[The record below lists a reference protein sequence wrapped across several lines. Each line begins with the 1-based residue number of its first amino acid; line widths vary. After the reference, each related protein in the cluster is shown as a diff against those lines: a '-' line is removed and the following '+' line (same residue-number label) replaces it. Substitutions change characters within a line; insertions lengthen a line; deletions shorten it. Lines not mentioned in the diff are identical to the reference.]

1 MKDIVDYAEK
11 SRIRKRKRQF
21 FALLIGLLIGM
32 LPTVNV
38 LASTIEVRGDG
49 VCSATTANADDT
61 IRWNITG
68 SGGIYV
74 TYVTP
79 SGEGSEV
86 PGTYATSGPAYF
98 QLDNQNI
105 ENLDHWDILLI
116 QKNGDFSLKVKVKY
130 VLRSA
135 PASAPEKDEATE
147 AEEEEEEPVIK
158 HNPDALNARY
168 YLNGMLNDNYS
179 LGKTEQS
186 PLGQIA
192 FNAARPKGWNKAFS
206 ISMSYQGRNEYS
218 KKDGTIVLYVPD
230 AYQKKGRKYAIMAI
244 DKSGN
249 VTILEDTDIYPYLIT
264 VSPRLEGY
272 AYELI
277 YSD

>member
-21 FALLIGLLIGM
+21 FALLIGVLIGM
-32 LPTVNV
+32 MPTVNV
-38 LASTIEVRGDG
+38 LAATIDVSTDG
-49 VCSATTANADDT
+49 VCSATTANAGDT
-61 IRWNITG
+61 IRWNIAT
-68 SGGIYV
+68 SGGINV

-79 SGEGSEV
+79 SGEEPEV
-86 PGTYATSGPAYF
+86 PGTYANTGPAYF
-98 QLDNQNI
+98 QLDNKNI
-105 ENLDHWDILLI
+105 ENLDHWDILS
-116 QKNGDFSLKVKVKY
+116 KEVNGLYLKIKVKY

-135 PASAPEKDEATE
+135 PAPEKDEATE
-147 AEEEEEEPVIK
+147 AEEEEPVIN
-158 HNPDALNARY
+158 HNPDALNAHY
-168 YLNGMLNDNYS
+168 YLNGMLNDNYL

-186 PLGQIA
+186 SLGRIA

-206 ISMSYQGRNEYS
+206 MSMSYQGRNEYS
-218 KKDGTIVLYVPD
+218 QKDGTIVLYVPD
-230 AYQKKGRKYAIMAI
+230 EYQKKGRKYAIMAI

-249 VTILEDTDIYPYLIT
+249 VTILEDTDIYPYLVT

>member
-38 LASTIEVRGDG
+38 LADTITIDHTGTLE
-49 VCSATTANADDT
+49 SATVKVGDH
-61 IRWNITG
+61 ISF
-68 SGGIYV
+68 SGGV
-74 TYVTP
+74 TFDFND
-79 SGEGSEV
+79 SDGRNIRGEAGGNGADIPV
-86 PGTYATSGPAYF
+86 GNCGLT
-98 QLDNQNI
+98 D
-105 ENLDHWDILLI
+105 LDHWNMVRTERDI
-116 QKNGDFSLKVKVKY
+116 SSTTWSATY
-130 VLRSA
+130 VLTAVHTQTNSNGY
-135 PASAPEKDEATE
+135 EKDESE
-147 AEEEEEEPVIK
+147 AEEEEEEPVIN